1 MFQNEYRQENKN
13 SSLILDFGYVNDF
26 KSSSTNKK
34 KDINHIFAKF
44 KKTLN
49 LEKFITSDLNLFL
62 ERVSKDTYM
71 KIFSDN
77 FIRK

>member
-1 MFQNEYRQENKN
+1 MFQNEFRQKNKN

-44 KKTLN
+44 KKS
-49 LEKFITSDLNLFL
+49 KFENFIASDFNLF
-62 ERVSKDTYM
+62 
-71 KIFSDN
+71 
-77 FIRK
+77 